1 MPRKEWLAHLKETQ
15 LVYLPLIMLSL
26 AVVLVMSAARDF
38 VYLSGGPPFWMLV
51 MNGGGILV
59 LLVLAIL
66 AQRRL
71 IPAKFANVVAM
82 LGLIAIGLKP
92 IVPLLLDGNPSPL
105 YLGTILFA
113 CGLAVLSLTALI
125 VVQTV
130 SLIAWFLFAIQTIT
144 TSQFI
149 GTFIIALLAAVL
161 GMLVQQRRVD
171 QIKQSYLL
179 LTRVE
184 ELESLLPMCASC
196 KKTRDDSGNWMS
208 VEDYI
213 ESREPTQI
221 THGICPDCKES
232 LYGDYLGNR
241 TAQS

>member
-1 MPRKEWLAHLKETQ
+1 MPKVWQVHLQETQ

-26 AVVLVMSAARDF
+26 AIVLVMSAARDF
-38 VYLSGGPPFWMLV
+38 VYLSGGPPLWLLL
-51 MNGGGILV
+51 MNGGGILI

-71 IPAKFANVVAM
+71 IPTRFANMVAL
-82 LGLIAIGLKP
+82 LGLVTIGLKP
-92 IVPLLLDGNPSPL
+92 IVPLLLESNPSPL

-113 CGLAVLSLTALI
+113 SGLALLSLTALI
-125 VVQTV
+125 VVQAI
-130 SLIAWFLFAIQTIT
+130 SLLAWFVFAIQTVST
-144 TSQFI
+144 AQFI

-161 GMLVQQRRVD
+161 GMLLQQRRVD
-171 QIKQSYLL
+171 QIKQSYQL

-196 KKTRDDSGNWMS
+196 KKTRNESGDWVS
-208 VEDYI
+208 VEEYI

-241 TAQS
+241 PAQA